1 MLRVEETQQAVEF
14 SAALIAK
21 FDDVKSRYPQGK
33 QKSALLPILH
43 LTQAEF
49 GWLSSA
55 AMDKVAEYLGIL
67 PIEVY
72 EVATFYTMY
81 FLRPQGKYVLEVC
94 RTGPCCLVGAEKIMD
109 HIEQRLGVKE
119 GEVTP
124 DGLFS
129 WRGVECLAACGF
141 GPVLQI
147 GPEYTFYEN
156 LTPES
161 VDKLIADLK
170 SGRDNQQSFQRVNPV
185 ATVDNKAS
193 EQEYNNTILPPTDPT
208 QRSAEEI

>member
-1 MLRVEETQQAVEF
+1 MLRVDEAQEPVEF
-14 SAALIAK
+14 SPELISK
-21 FDDVKSRYPQGK
+21 FDDVVSRYPQGK
-33 QKSALLPILH
+33 QKSGLLPILH
-43 LTQAEF
+43 FAQAEF
-49 GWLSSA
+49 GWLSA
-55 AMDKVAEYLGIL
+55 PTMDKVAEYLSIL

-72 EVATFYTMY
+72 EVASFYTMY

-94 RTGPCCLVGAEKIMD
+94 RTSGCCLVGAEKIMD
-109 HIEQRLGVKE
+109 HIEETLGVKE

-156 LTPES
+156 LTNES
-161 VDKLIADLK
+161 VDKLIGDLK
-170 SGRDNQQSFQRVNPV
+170 
-185 ATVDNKAS
+185 AKAK
-193 EQEYNNTILPPTDPT
+193 N
-208 QRSAEEI
+208 

>member
-1 MLRVEETQQAVEF
+1 MLKVEETQAPVEF
-14 SAALIAK
+14 SAKLIKK
-21 FDDVKSRYPQGK
+21 FDEIVSRYPKGK

-43 LTQAEF
+43 LVQAEH
-49 GWLSSA
+49 GWLSPH
-55 AMDKVAEYLGIL
+55 AMDKVAEYLHL
-67 PIEVY
+67 QDIEVY
-72 EVATFYTMY
+72 EVATFYSMY

-109 HIEQRLGVKE
+109 HIEQKLGVKE

-129 WRGVECLAACGF
+129 WRGVECLAACGYA
-141 GPVLQI
+141 PVLQI

-156 LTPES
+156 LTNES

-170 SGRDNQQSFQRVNPV
+170 TRGSS
-185 ATVDNKAS
+185 
-193 EQEYNNTILPPTDPT
+193 
-208 QRSAEEI
+208 

>member
-1 MLRVEETQQAVEF
+1 MLRVEDTQNHTTAAF
-14 SAALIAK
+14 SPALLAEMA
-21 FDDVKSRYPQGK
+21 DMVSRYPEGK

-43 LTQAEF
+43 AVQAEQ
-49 GWLSSA
+49 GWLSA
-55 AMDKVAEYLGIL
+55 EAMDRVAEYLSIES
-67 PIEVY
+67 IEVY

-81 FLRPQGKYVLEVC
+81 FLRPQGKYMLEVC

-109 HIEQRLGVKE
+109 QIEQTLGVKE
-119 GEVTP
+119 GEITP

-147 GPEYTFYEN
+147 GPEYTFYEK

-161 VDKLIADLK
+161 VNQLISDLK
-170 SGRDNQQSFQRVNPV
+170 V
-185 ATVDNKAS
+185 KA
-193 EQEYNNTILPPTDPT
+193 NN
-208 QRSAEEI
+208 

>member
-1 MLRVEETQQAVEF
+1 MLKVEDTQMPVEF
-14 SAALIAK
+14 SAALQAQMA
-21 FDDVKSRYPQGK
+21 DMVSRYPEGR

-43 LTQAEF
+43 AVQAEH
-49 GWLSSA
+49 GWLSVP
-55 AMDKVAEYLGIL
+55 AMDKVAAYLSL
-67 PIEVY
+67 EPIEVY

-81 FLRPQGKYVLEVC
+81 LMRPQGKYLLEVC

-109 HIEQRLGVKE
+109 YLEQKLGVKE

-161 VDKLIADLK
+161 VDRLISDL
-170 SGRDNQQSFQRVNPV
+170 RDKTAES
-185 ATVDNKAS
+185 A
-193 EQEYNNTILPPTDPT
+193 ILT
-208 QRSAEEI
+208 

>member
-1 MLRVEETQQAVEF
+1 MLRVEEQQPVEF
-14 SAALIAK
+14 SSALISK
-21 FDDVKSRYPQGK
+21 FDEIVSRYPAGR

-43 LTQAEF
+43 LVQAEF
-49 GWLSSA
+49 GWTSVP
-55 AMDKVAEYLGIL
+55 AMDKVAEYLQIQ

-72 EVATFYTMY
+72 EVASFYTMY
-81 FLRPQGKYVLEVC
+81 FLQPKGKYVLEVC

-109 HIEQRLGVKE
+109 HIEQKLGVKE
-119 GEVTP
+119 GEVTA

-156 LTPES
+156 LTEQS
-161 VDKLIADLK
+161 VDQLIDDLK
-170 SGRDNQQSFQRVNPV
+170 
-185 ATVDNKAS
+185 NK
-193 EQEYNNTILPPTDPT
+193 I
-208 QRSAEEI
+208 

>member
-1 MLRVEETQQAVEF
+1 MLRVENIQTQATPEF
-14 SAALIAK
+14 SSALLAEMA
-21 FDDVKSRYPQGK
+21 DMVSRYPEGK
-33 QKSALLPILH
+33 QKSAMLPILH
-43 LTQAEF
+43 AVQAEQ
-49 GWLSSA
+49 GWLSSE
-55 AMDKVAEYLGIL
+55 AMDRVAEYLKIES
-67 PIEVY
+67 IEVY

-109 HIEQRLGVKE
+109 HIEQKLGVKE
-119 GEVTP
+119 GDITP

-161 VDKLIADLK
+161 VDRLISDL
-170 SGRDNQQSFQRVNPV
+170 
-185 ATVDNKAS
+185 TVKA
-193 EQEYNNTILPPTDPT
+193 NN
-208 QRSAEEI
+208 